1 MSEEYSNNTY
11 FVTKC
16 SITKLVAFLGINF
29 TSHLR
34 LTNTLSTENYGEG
47 KNFWPLILLNRIQ
60 LLNHEW
66 VLCVR
71 QCQSSFHGKN

>member
-29 TSHLR
+29 TSHQR
-34 LTNTLSTENYGEG
+34 LTNTLSTENYGG
-47 KNFWPLILLNRIQ
+47 PLILLYRIQ
-60 LLNHEW
+60 LLNYEW
-66 VLCVR
+66 VVCEA